1 MLEYL
6 NANQATVWFA
16 LGATALIIELLVLGM
31 STIILFM
38 LGLAGLLTG
47 FLVYLGIVPEN
58 WGWGFACLGICTAV
72 LGVLLWQPLKR
83 YQDVDRP
90 RSGHSSDFIG
100 LEFSLSSVL
109 DPATHSSHDYSGV
122 SWRVELAAEEGDKA
136 LAPGDRVKVVA
147 LQPGVM
153 VVAQA

>member
-1 MLEYL
+1 M
-6 NANQATVWFA
+6 
-16 LGATALIIELLVLGM
+16 
-31 STIILFM
+31 
-38 LGLAGLLTG
+38 
-47 FLVYLGIVPEN
+47 
-58 WGWGFACLGICTAV
+58 
-72 LGVLLWQPLKR
+72 LLWKPLKR

-136 LAPGDRVKVVA
+136 LAPGDKVKVVA
-147 LQPGVM
+147 LHPGVM